1 MQRRERVR
9 NGYGITTSA
18 LSITHVGL
26 IDGRAQEAQAKELQ
40 QQAACVRAAHNATER
55 GKQQHNPSRR
65 NLHMQQFYPET
76 KSRLQAGPQLITP
89 RELKDVTF
97 PSSSVQSRRLPTPMA
112 VSNPSWCSTV
122 RDERNINRRHHD
134 HLQVS
139 ATSVSMRCIF
149 LCHSHSSVIHIP
161 LSPLIMHVR
170 RARLSLVPQYR
181 NGQSVVSRIV
191 EGQDHTGQPFKPGS
205 DPLFPQKATHT
216 VLLGITGKIPAPNP
230 HRIPDVPPSKPRWL
244 GDRVGW
250 SP

>member
-1 MQRRERVR
+1 MR

-149 LCHSHSSVIHIP
+149 PSVIHIP
-161 LSPLIMHVR
+161 LSFIFLCL
-170 RARLSLVPQYR
+170 LSSCM
-181 NGQSVVSRIV
+181 SVVPVFLWS
-191 EGQDHTGQPFKPGS
+191 HST
-205 DPLFPQKATHT
+205 AT
-216 VLLGITGKIPAPNP
+216 A
-230 HRIPDVPPSKPRWL
+230 RAW
-244 GDRVGW
+244 
-250 SP
+250 